1 MEGFFFFQKKKV
13 HRINTYPLVHLGW
26 LHLLLNL
33 VAWVP
38 LSERFEREVGSAKMG
53 GLLLGREFFFFFFF
67 PVPSLS
73 KNGVMLLRFGGV
85 CR

>member
-1 MEGFFFFQKKKV
+1 M

-33 VAWVP
+33 IAWVP

-53 GLLLGREFFFFFFF
+53 GLVLGRESSFSRCD
-67 PVPSLS
+67 PGNMHGITDNGWVGGYSTCYNTRSSLPP
-73 KNGVMLLRFGGV
+73 G
-85 CR
+85 

>member
-1 MEGFFFFQKKKV
+1 MGCWLMLVKIV

-53 GLLLGREFFFFFFF
+53 GLVLGRELIFFIY
-67 PVPSLS
+67 VS
-73 KNGVMLLRFGGV
+73 RIFGF
-85 CR
+85 

>member
-1 MEGFFFFQKKKV
+1 MLRVEGFIV

-38 LSERFEREVGSAKMG
+38 LAERFEREIGSAKMG
-53 GLLLGREFFFFFFF
+53 GLLLGRELFV
-67 PVPSLS
+67 PVP
-73 KNGVMLLRFGGV
+73 KMCDVGVGLRVTNYECVGDI
-85 CR
+85 